1 MNYHLISFLQ
11 RNYEIEIYSIF
22 VLLNLVADNKE
33 ESKRER
39 SFDFFCFGFKLGM
52 VKKNQ
57 TNDGVGDYII
67 RI

>member
-1 MNYHLISFLQ
+1 M
-11 RNYEIEIYSIF
+11 
-22 VLLNLVADNKE
+22 LLNLVADNTE

-39 SFDFFCFGFKLGM
+39 NFDFFCFGFKLGM